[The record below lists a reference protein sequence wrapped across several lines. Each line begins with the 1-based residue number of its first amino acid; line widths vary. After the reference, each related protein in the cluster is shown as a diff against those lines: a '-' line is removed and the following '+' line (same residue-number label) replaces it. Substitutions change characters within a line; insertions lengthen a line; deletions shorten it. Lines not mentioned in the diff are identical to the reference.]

1 MESTIASIPHAT
13 PVPGTALD
21 TRPVADVLLALI
33 WITLTTVTGLM
44 LFGYSRDYFEYLIY
58 YQSIPKSLS
67 FLDTRFEPGFHV
79 IAWFFRN
86 YLDADLSTLSLT
98 LAAVSLAIKFM
109 LFRRYLAHPVFAA
122 ILYAVLFFP
131 IHEYTQ
137 YRVGIALAFGFWAVH
152 LLIERRYAWS
162 AILFCLAFSLHYSSS
177 LLLVGAGLGLYVR
190 SRLVVAGTLAVIVIA
205 TVFSSLNYAFEDVL
219 NSLNPLS
226 AAYLQ
231 NSALIESVSIL
242 SVNNLLI
249 VAALACYLA
258 AGYHRRGGYHVL
270 MLTMSIACL
279 VPIVL
284 LPDAPVVAQRSKEV
298 LFPAIIF
305 LSCRSRW
312 TMADLPGL
320 GFVIITTA
328 LLGYLWID
336 GGIIT
341 L

>member
-1 MESTIASIPHAT
+1 MGSTAASISPVT
-13 PVPGTALD
+13 PVLGTALD
-21 TRPVADVLLALI
+21 TRPVADVLLVLI
-33 WITLTTVTGLM
+33 WITLTTATGLM

-58 YQSIPKSLS
+58 YQSIPTSLS

-86 YLDADLSTLSLT
+86 YLDANLSTFALMIAGT
-98 LAAVSLAIKFM
+98 SLAIKFL

-122 ILYAVLFFP
+122 LLYTVLFFP

-137 YRVGIALAFGFWAVH
+137 YRVGIALALGFWAVH
-152 LLIERRYAWS
+152 MLFERRYAWS
-162 AILFCLAFSLHYSSS
+162 TILFGLAFSLHYSSI
-177 LLLVGAGLGLYVR
+177 LLVVGASLGLYVR
-190 SRLVVAGTLAVIVIA
+190 SRLVIAGTLAVLMIT
-205 TVFSSLNYAFEDVL
+205 TVFSKLNYAFEDVL
-219 NSLNPLS
+219 SSLNPLS

-231 NSALIESVSIL
+231 NNAMMDSVSIL

-249 VAALACYLA
+249 LAALACYLV

-320 GFVIITTA
+320 GFVTITTA
-328 LLGYLWID
+328 LLGYLWVD

>member
-1 MESTIASIPHAT
+1 MRSTEASIPPTT
-13 PVPGTALD
+13 PVLSTAFD
-21 TRPVADVLLALI
+21 TRPVADVSLALI
-33 WITLTTVTGLM
+33 WITLTTATGLM

-58 YQSIPKSLS
+58 YQSISTSLS
-67 FLDTRFEPGFHV
+67 FLDTRFEPGFHI

-86 YLDADLSTLSLT
+86 YLNAELSTLA
-98 LAAVSLAIKFM
+98 LAIAATSLAIKFM
-109 LFRRYLAHPVFAA
+109 LFRRYLAHPVVAA
-122 ILYAVLFFP
+122 LMYTILFFP

-137 YRVGIALAFGFWAVH
+137 YRVAIALSFGFWAVH
-152 LLIERRYAWS
+152 LLFERRYVWAV
-162 AILFCLAFSLHYSSS
+162 ILFVLAFSLHYSSI
-177 LLLVGAGLGLYVR
+177 LLVGAAWLGLYVR
-190 SRLVVAGTLAVIVIA
+190 SRLVVPGTLAVMVIA
-205 TVFSSLNYAFEDVL
+205 TVFSSLNYVFEGVL

-231 NSALIESVSIL
+231 NNALIESVSIL

-249 VAALACYLA
+249 VAALACYLV
-258 AGYHRRGGYHVL
+258 AGYHRRGGYHML

-320 GFVIITTA
+320 GFLAITTA
-328 LLGYLWID
+328 LLGYLWVD